1 MLLVQLLQQLGKM
14 KAGTYNTTLINT
26 SLTVVTAQSSGTTG
40 QTSLTVRA
48 GNKTVAKIGE
58 KVFLFTKYSNTLYLL
73 TLTADLGKT
82 TTCSFSSTDFDDF
95 IPVGSVILMP
105 QEGMFDKVNNTD
117 LYFHQSI
124 YLTAGTN
131 GNDYLSAYGTSSF
144 SVNSATTLGDG
155 DSKPNRWGSQ
165 FGIFVAP
172 YPCILKKIKGWA
184 SANTAVGDDA
194 VITIWQTRPNA
205 GSTSNLTINRVKA
218 FTITSVNNQ
227 NHIFD
232 LEDTPTENTTL
243 AEGDIIFV
251 SIRRTGTKAG
261 GKSWYADIG
270 FDIEMFKQPQ

>member
-1 MLLVQLLQQLGKM
+1 MLLNTYYQTLL
-14 KAGTYNTTLINT
+14 NT
-26 SLTVVTAQSSGTTG
+26 SLTYVNADSFGDNQTL
-40 QTSLTVRA
+40 TSLTVLA

-58 KVFLFTKYSNTLYLL
+58 KVFLFTKGTSRLTEL

-82 TTCSFSSTDFDDF
+82 TTMSFSSTTFDHD
-95 IPVGSVILMP
+95 IPAGSVVLMP
-105 QEGMFDKVNNTD
+105 REGMFDKVNNTD